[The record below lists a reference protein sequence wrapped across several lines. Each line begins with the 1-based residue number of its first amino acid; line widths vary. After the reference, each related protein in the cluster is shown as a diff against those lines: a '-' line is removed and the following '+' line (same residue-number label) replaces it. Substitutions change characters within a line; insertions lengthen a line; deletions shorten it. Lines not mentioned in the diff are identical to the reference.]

1 MGGDECALCGSPVG
15 DDPAV
20 FENDDGSTGV
30 LCAECARR
38 IDQKLPLF
46 DPINDPATYAVTPAE
61 VPGALHNLAD
71 AVGAAEAL
79 AAFLRGLGPA
89 LEELQADLTASE
101 SRVRLLESELAR
113 LTDRLQRVE
122 GLLATAAAAPT
133 APAPATIDT
142 EGAPAPTAV
151 GAGAPHP
158 AGIGPQAEA
167 NGAAQAG
174 VGGEV
179 AASHEMSAAAWADA
193 GLTADDVRL
202 VQRYFAESAATEKM
216 RAVRRSLGRPM
227 VNLHPIP
234 GEGLRVMVT
243 IAWEIVWYQFLVE
256 LGPDLGPDDRVSVFA
271 EGMEPQELAPQ
282 YREENATLDQGGRVD
297 ASELELALLA
307 QPPELLTQMPADRA
321 AALDD
326 ATEEIWNKRGQPEF
340 RWDD

>member
-15 DDPAV
+15 DNPAV

-71 AVGAAEAL
+71 AAGAAEAL

-142 EGAPAPTAV
+142 GGAPAPTAV
-151 GAGAPHP
+151 GAGAPSSGRHRP
-158 AGIGPQAEA
+158 TGRGERSRSSGRWWRGCCFPR
-167 NGAAQAG
+167 NVCRR
-174 VGGEV
+174 VG
-179 AASHEMSAAAWADA
+179 
-193 GLTADDVRL
+193 RC
-202 VQRYFAESAATEKM
+202 
-216 RAVRRSLGRPM
+216 RP
-227 VNLHPIP
+227 H
-234 GEGLRVMVT
+234 R
-243 IAWEIVWYQFLVE
+243 
-256 LGPDLGPDDRVSVFA
+256 
-271 EGMEPQELAPQ
+271 
-282 YREENATLDQGGRVD
+282 
-297 ASELELALLA
+297 
-307 QPPELLTQMPADRA
+307 
-321 AALDD
+321 
-326 ATEEIWNKRGQPEF
+326 
-340 RWDD
+340 

>member
-15 DDPAV
+15 DNPAV

-71 AVGAAEAL
+71 AAGAAEAL

-122 GLLATAAAAPT
+122 GLLATAA
-133 APAPATIDT
+133 PAP
-142 EGAPAPTAV
+142 P
-151 GAGAPHP
+151 P

-234 GEGLRVMVT
+234 GEGPRVMVT

>member
-1 MGGDECALCGSPVG
+1 MA
-15 DDPAV
+15 
-20 FENDDGSTGV
+20 
-30 LCAECARR
+30 
-38 IDQKLPLF
+38 
-46 DPINDPATYAVTPAE
+46 
-61 VPGALHNLAD
+61 
-71 AVGAAEAL
+71 
-79 AAFLRGLGPA
+79 
-89 LEELQADLTASE
+89 
-101 SRVRLLESELAR
+101 RLLL
-113 LTDRLQRVE
+113 
-122 GLLATAAAAPT
+122 PT
-133 APAPATIDT
+133 KCSLPR
-142 EGAPAPTAV
+142 
-151 GAGAPHP
+151 
-158 AGIGPQAEA
+158 
-167 NGAAQAG
+167 
-174 VGGEV
+174 
-179 AASHEMSAAAWADA
+179 ADA

-234 GEGLRVMVT
+234 GEGPRVMVT